1 MDTMVVSQF
10 VGEGSPRPGE
20 PRKIPG
26 GPLYESRDVRSLL
39 DSGPHVLVAWT
50 QRCQQGILNWKLA
63 DEDVCELL
71 RIAAGSRKSFHGS
84 EWCLQ
89 GTNGPWVACDAYLVG
104 RKRLPRAVARI
115 GTEFY
120 VKFAIHCTGERL
132 LLVSF
137 HPSKTGGKRND

>member
-39 DSGPHVLVAWT
+39 DSGPHVLVARVVSSGNQWSLGGL
-50 QRCQQGILNWKLA
+50 RC
-63 DEDVCELL
+63 LL
-71 RIAAGSRKSFHGS
+71 
-84 EWCLQ
+84 
-89 GTNGPWVACDAYLVG
+89 G
-104 RKRLPRAVARI
+104 RSKRLPRAVARI

-120 VKFAIHCTGERL
+120 VKFAIHCTGETFA
-132 LLVSF
+132 SF
-137 HPSKTGGKRND
+137 IPSLKDRRQEK